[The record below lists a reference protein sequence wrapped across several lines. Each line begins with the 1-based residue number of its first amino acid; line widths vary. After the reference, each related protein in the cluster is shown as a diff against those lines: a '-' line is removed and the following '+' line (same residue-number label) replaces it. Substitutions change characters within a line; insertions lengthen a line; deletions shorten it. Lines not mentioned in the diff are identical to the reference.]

1 MNEDIKQVVEVLA
14 TDMMKYL
21 WLSNNLS
28 ALVDAGEVLIFAN
41 QKARVDEITSKLIE
55 SGKQLIFI
63 NICFFLILE

>member
-28 ALVDAGEVLIFAN
+28 GLVDAGEVLIFAN

-55 SGKQLIFI
+55 SGKPIDFL
-63 NICFFLILE
+63 FF